1 MKYIGKALKPKN
13 PARLI
18 RGQGR
23 YIADLQIEG
32 TLEAAFLRSP
42 HAHAEIKSIDLEEAR
57 QLPGVLGVFGPEE
70 GKDFPHLPLLFPSPQ
85 LTPVTQKPLN
95 WMIHHVG
102 EPVAVVVAENRYIAE
117 DAIDLIQVEYVP
129 LPAVVNL
136 HEALEGSNFTHE
148 HLESNIA
155 AHIVSSVGDAEAA
168 MEKAD
173 LVVKQDFNIGRVS
186 CLPIETR
193 GLLAKWEHHMAD
205 TQLIVYAAT
214 QSQHEMRNTL
224 AQLLE
229 LQNHQ
234 VRVVAPDVG
243 GAFGAKAVF
252 YVEDF
257 LIPWVAREVG
267 APVRWVEDR
276 NEHMQSAIHEREQLH
291 EASLGVT
298 KEGKIVAVM
307 DKMLANN
314 GAYVPWGVIVPIMT
328 ASLIPGPYKVPN
340 YLCDLHVLYTNTVPL
355 APYRGAGRPQAA
367 VILNRLLDKAAKQL
381 NMDPVEI
388 RRRNI
393 IKKDEFPYATGL
405 LSRDGSPQIY
415 DSGDYESLIEKAV
428 DISAYDYWRAKQK
441 EYKKQGRHIGI
452 GFAAAIKNSG
462 YGSFEGATVRVEE
475 NGSITI
481 FNGAANQGQSH
492 ETTLAQVAAEVFNMP
507 IEKITVKEG
516 DTSLIAYGTG
526 TFASRIA
533 TIVGTAVYNAS
544 QEIKEKVF
552 IIASIKLK
560 VDMEDLVLE
569 NGIVQH
575 KGNAAKSLTL
585 AEIVREARALPP
597 GTTFNYPV
605 SPGLEATDY
614 FAPKAAAIS
623 SMADVIVVEIDP
635 DTCKIKILDYT
646 SIHDCGRL
654 LNPLVVKGQV
664 IGGISNAIGNA
675 MYEEII
681 YDDEGQILN
690 GTLMD
695 YLVPSAMESPDVT
708 FDYIETLSPLN
719 PLGMKGAGEGGSVP
733 VLAAVQSA
741 VEDALSDWNIS
752 LGELPVKPFKI
763 REQWQKENT

>member
-13 PARLI
+13 PSRLI
-18 RGQGR
+18 RGEGR

-32 TLEAAFLRSP
+32 TLDAAFLRSP
-42 HAHAEIKSIDLEEAR
+42 HAHAEIISINLEEAR

-70 GKDFPHLPLLFPSPQ
+70 GKDFPNLPLLFPSPK

-95 WMIHHVG
+95 KFIHHVG

-117 DAIDLIQVEYVP
+117 DAIDLIQVDYEP
-129 LPAVVNL
+129 LPAVVDLHGALKEPNL
-136 HEALEGSNFTHE
+136 THRQLDSNV
-148 HLESNIA
+148 A
-155 AHIVSSVGDAEAA
+155 AHIISSVGNAEEA
-168 MEKAD
+168 MKEAD

-193 GLLAKWEHHMAD
+193 GLLAKWDYNATD
-205 TQLIVYAAT
+205 AKLDVYAAT

-224 AQLLE
+224 AKLLE
-229 LQNHQ
+229 LQDHQ
-234 VRVVAPDVG
+234 VRVIAPDVG

-257 LIPWVAREVG
+257 IIPWVAREVG
-267 APVRWVEDR
+267 APVRWIEDR

-298 KEGKIVAVM
+298 KEGEIVAVI

-328 ASLIPGPYKVPN
+328 SSLIPGPYKVPN
-340 YLCDLHVLYTNTVPL
+340 YLCDLNVLYTNTVPL

-388 RRRNI
+388 RRKNLI
-393 IKKDEFPYATGL
+393 QKDEFPYETGL
-405 LSRDGSPQIY
+405 LSRDGSPQVY
-415 DSGDYESLIEKAV
+415 DSGDYEKLVEKAIRV
-428 DISAYDYWRAKQK
+428 GKYDHWRKLQK
-441 EYKKQGRHIGI
+441 EYKREGRYIGI
-452 GFAAAIKNSG
+452 GFAVAIKNSG
-462 YGSFEGATVRVEE
+462 YGSFEGATVRVEGD
-475 NGSITI
+475 GSITI
-481 FNGAANQGQSH
+481 FSGASNQGQSH
-492 ETTLAQVAAEVFNMP
+492 ETTLAQVAAEVFDMP
-507 IEKITVKEG
+507 VENITVKEG
-516 DTSLIAYGTG
+516 DTSLISYGTG

-544 QEIKEKVF
+544 QEIKEKMLT
-552 IIASIKLK
+552 IASIKLNVNK
-560 VDMEDLVLE
+560 EELVLG
-569 NGIVQH
+569 NGAVHH
-575 KGNAAKSLTL
+575 KRNSTKKLSFVDILL
-585 AEIVREARALPP
+585 EARALPP
-597 GTTFNYPV
+597 GSTFTYPV

-614 FAPKAAAIS
+614 FAPTAAAIS
-623 SMADVIVVEIDP
+623 SMADLIIVEIDP
-635 DTCKIKILDYT
+635 DTFKIKILDYT

-695 YLVPSAMESPDVT
+695 YLVPTSIESPDVT

-719 PLGMKGAGEGGSVP
+719 PLGIKGAGEGGSVP

-741 VEDALSDWNIS
+741 VEDALCDWNIS
-752 LGELPVKPFKI
+752 IGELPVKPSKI
-763 REQWQKENT
+763 REQLRKEKI